1 MKNSIIILLFL
12 PILSFSQI
20 SIGTGLL
27 AVGDKNI
34 ETGLAYT
41 GSVTFKNDRLASGV
55 KFSRST
61 IKEVDFN
68 FIQLFIG
75 PHFKNFHVGVTFD
88 YSFSKYEN
96 LKVENHGLGIR
107 AAGYFELIEHF
118 GIFAEVNPS
127 FDGSGVKYIQALAG
141 AFYRL

>member
-1 MKNSIIILLFL
+1 MKNSLIIFLFL
-12 PILSFSQI
+12 PILSFSQM
-20 SIGTGLL
+20 SLGTGLL

-68 FIQLFIG
+68 YVQLFIG
-75 PHFKNFHVGVTFD
+75 PHFKNFHIGVTFD

-96 LKVENHGLGIR
+96 LKSENHGLGIR
-107 AAGYFELIEHF
+107 AAGYVELIEHV
-118 GIFAEVNPS
+118 GIFAEVNPG
-127 FDGSGVKYIQALAG
+127 FDGSGSKYIQILTG

>member
-1 MKNSIIILLFL
+1 MISPLV
-12 PILSFSQI
+12 SFSQI
-20 SIGTGLL
+20 SLGTGLL

-41 GSVTFKNDRLASGV
+41 GAAMFKNDRLASGI

-75 PHFKNFHVGVTFD
+75 PHFNSFHIGVTFD

-107 AAGYFELIEHF
+107 AAGYFELIKHL
-118 GIFAEVNPS
+118 GIFAEVNPG
-127 FDGSGVKYIQALAG
+127 FDGSGSKYIQILFG
-141 AFYRL
+141 GFYRL